1 VARCPAQEER
11 KKQGVSEDCGVS
23 PLGGT
28 LPSTSSATCTIHRRY
43 LPMFEIREF
52 VDDNDQVIRSDV
64 GDLLK
69 EMEAM
74 RAILSKQ
81 QEEEEERICED

>member
-1 VARCPAQEER
+1 
-11 KKQGVSEDCGVS
+11 
-23 PLGGT
+23 
-28 LPSTSSATCTIHRRY
+28 
-43 LPMFEIREF
+43 MFEIREF